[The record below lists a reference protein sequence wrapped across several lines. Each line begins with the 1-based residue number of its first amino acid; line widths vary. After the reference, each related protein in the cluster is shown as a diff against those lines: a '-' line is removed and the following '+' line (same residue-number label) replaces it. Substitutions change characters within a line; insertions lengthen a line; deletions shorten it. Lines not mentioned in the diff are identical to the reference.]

1 MQLKELVG
9 AHCSESIPNDA
20 AFTPT
25 PAVEVDP
32 ISHSCMVKKSHHNS
46 ETQRGLSAQTLAL

>member
-1 MQLKELVG
+1 MQLKEVVG
-9 AHCSESIPNDA
+9 AHCSESIPNGV

-32 ISHSCMVKKSHHNS
+32 ISHS
-46 ETQRGLSAQTLAL
+46 